1 MEFYFK
7 LYNGRKYVFKS
18 YLKAKRFYESNDLE
32 VKETN
37 FVYEFEQNLFW
48 QVEHYQSTTIAR

>member
-7 LYNGRKYVFKS
+7 LYSGRKYVFKS

-37 FVYEFEQNLFW
+37 FVYEFE
-48 QVEHYQSTTIAR
+48 

>member
-37 FVYEFEQNLFW
+37 FVYEFE
-48 QVEHYQSTTIAR
+48 